1 MSFYR
6 ILLPE
11 PYYDRYGRR
20 GVIVQSMLTNNL
32 VNHVDSQISIQ
43 IDEKNLVKY
52 LIKEDLPIR

>member
-6 ILLPE
+6 FSLPE

-32 VNHVDSQISIQ
+32 VNQIDSQISIQ